1 MSPQE
6 ALAVVL
12 ALAYLVLAIRE
23 NRWCWP
29 AGIGSSLLYL
39 AVFYDAALYMEAG
52 LQLFYV
58 AMAVYG
64 WRAWRPAQGQSP
76 GQGAPSAGS
85 AALAIHRWPLRW
97 HGVAVAV
104 IAALSLASGWLLD
117 RYTPAAA
124 PYLDSFVTWSAV
136 LTTWMVARKVLEN
149 WLYWFVIDSV
159 TLGLALQRGLYLTA
173 ALFLLYLA
181 LVVIGWRAWFARW
194 QGTAAPKALQ
204 DA

>member
-1 MSPQE
+1 MSAQE
-6 ALAVVL
+6 TLAVVL
-12 ALAYLVLAIRE
+12 AVAYIVLAIRE

-39 AVFYDAALYMEAG
+39 PVFYDAALYMEAG

-64 WRAWRPAQGQSP
+64 WWAWRPAQRE
-76 GQGAPSAGS
+76 GAPGDGS
-85 AALAIHRWPLRW
+85 AVLAIHRWPPRW
-97 HGVAVAV
+97 HGAAVAAVAV
-104 IAALSLASGWLLD
+104 LSLTSGWVLD

-149 WLYWFVIDSV
+149 WRYWFVIDGV
-159 TLGLALQRGLYLTA
+159 TLGLALQRGLNLTA
-173 ALFLLYLA
+173 ALFALYLA
-181 LVVIGWRAWFARW
+181 LAVVGWRAWFARW
-194 QGTAAPKALQ
+194 KEMAAPKALQ